1 MDARGWDERYAAAEQ
16 DATLVWSATPNSTI
30 AELTGRLTPG
40 RALDLAAGEGRNAI
54 WLAERGWSVT
64 AVDFSPVATA
74 RMHRLAVARLGKR
87 AGRLTVVTADVLAWD
102 PQEAVFD
109 LVIVVFLHLPPPQR
123 LLAHRK
129 AAAAVAPGGRL
140 VVLAHDRSNL
150 TDGVGGPQ
158 DPAVLP
164 TPQDVVTDLAGTGL
178 QVDRAEVITREVVVE
193 GVVRQARDTLVVAQ
207 RR

>member
-1 MDARGWDERYAAAEQ
+1 MDARGWDERYAAAQQ
-16 DATLVWSATPNSTI
+16 DATLVWSPTPNSTI
-30 AELTGRLTPG
+30 AQLTGQLAPG

-74 RMHRLAVARLGKR
+74 RMRQLAGTRLGER
-87 AGRLTVVTADVLAWD
+87 AGQLTVVTADVLAWD
-102 PQEAVFD
+102 PGQAIFD
-109 LVIVVFLHLPPPQR
+109 LVIIVFLHLPPPQR
-123 LLAHRK
+123 LLAHRR
-129 AAAAVAPGGRL
+129 AAAVVAPGGQL
-140 VVLAHDRSNL
+140 IVLAHDRSNL

-164 TPQDVVTDLAGTGL
+164 TPQDVVADLAHTGL
-178 QVDRAEVITREVVVE
+178 QVDRAEVIIREVVVE
-193 GVVRQARDTLVVAQ
+193 GVARHARDTLVVAQ